1 MLYIGNTRYKVANK
15 PYDAEVEYLQVSGN
29 GYRIFTGQKMKSG
42 GGFGCTIS
50 DYSCALPT
58 TGSGYPFLLGTEY
71 SNQRACLYTKG
82 TNSTGA
88 GDAGKLN
95 VDWQNSYAATTIVLA
110 GSNKQNIEI
119 KQVNSTTAGI
129 FLNNVRNT
137 TKTYFT
143 FPDTDNSVVR
153 MFNPNQFFYCK
164 IYNIVVY
171 DSNNTLSFDGIPVRV
186 GDKGYI
192 YDKVN
197 GKLHGN
203 SGTGTFTLGP
213 DKYDSEVQYIESTGT
228 QYINT
233 GIGFKKALST
243 RIQFCLT
250 KLNSNNQLLYGAW
263 ADNSSYPKTQFLT
276 NSSNVFAPV
285 YETEYVSAKLTDT
298 GSTIN
303 GTAAYSNKFYD
314 VTVLSPAQSAST
326 LNCYL
331 FARDNDVNNYL
342 PYNGLRLYA
351 CKMTQDGVVVRD
363 FIPVRKNGVGYLYDK
378 ISDQLFGNIGTGNFI
393 IGPDIN
399 IRARRIVTNSVI
411 IQPYISDGLVFHL
424 DGSDFDSQN
433 MKWTDKIGNIVF
445 NMYNVSLYNG
455 KGVKFNGNTN
465 SYGRSSTIVNYS
477 YTTSTIEIVQYRYAQ
492 SGFVFDP
499 ANASAIRYIQGGSYV
514 NFTYGAA
521 SKRSGISTQSLN
533 KISTHSINMDRD
545 VFNGTSY
552 NFVSND
558 TWSASSSN
566 TYLGIRNGASYPL
579 NGIIYQIRIY
589 NRKLSLQEILYN
601 QEQDK
606 KRYGIIF

>member
-15 PYDAEVEYLQVSGN
+15 PYDAEIEYLKNN
-29 GYRIFTGQKMKSG
+29 GKAYIDTGIKMHKWYGMGCTFAVTKHANSTWCIFCGSRTTFYYSLNWTVGSNGIITLVFDYLSG
-42 GGFGCTIS
+42 GSLGSGSTGLTYGDKMTFESRPDMSTMKMNAYFNGVYKSQTN
-50 DYSCALPT
+50 LPT
-58 TGSGYPFLLGTEY
+58 TDQAQT
-71 SNQRACLYTKG
+71 
-82 TNSTGA
+82 
-88 GDAGKLN
+88 
-95 VDWQNSYAATTIVLA
+95 
-110 GSNKQNIEI
+110 
-119 KQVNSTTAGI
+119 VN
-129 FLNNVRNT
+129 NWC
-137 TKTYFT
+137 FT
-143 FPDTDNSVVR
+143 
-153 MFNPNQFFYCK
+153 
-164 IYNIVVY
+164 
-171 DSNNTLSFDGIPVRV
+171 SNNEWRTQESRIYEYWITDQTGKRIIDLIPVR
-186 GDKGYI
+186 KGTTGYM
-192 YDKVN
+192 YDKVS
-197 GKLHGN
+197 GKLYGN

-233 GIGFKKALST
+233 GIGFTESLST
-243 RIQFCLT
+243 RMQFCLT

-285 YETEYVSAKLTDT
+285 YETEYVSARLTDT
-298 GSTIN
+298 GSIIN

-314 VTVLSPAQSAST
+314 VTVFSPAQSEST

-351 CKMTQDGVVVRD
+351 CKMTQNGVVVRD

-399 IRARRIVTNSVI
+399 IHTRRIVTNSVI
-411 IQPYISDGLVFHL
+411 IQPYITDGLVFHL

-499 ANASAIRYIQGGSYV
+499 ANVNAIRYIQGGSYV

-566 TYLGIRNGASYPL
+566 TYLGIRNGTSYPL